1 MATSPTPSEQ
11 RHDSRVIDMTSPLD
25 GLMVSAV
32 DPGSDSAH
40 LVYVSE
46 GLADIV
52 GSPATALLGQPP
64 EALFANGTP
73 VEQLDA
79 VASLVAAGRQAAVL
93 MALRTSSGIDRPVHA
108 TFLAV
113 PSLSD
118 GWPLYLAMFRV
129 VDKPDAAPAGDA
141 VIDQTELFDALA
153 HPGSLDDVIVHLAE
167 RAESF
172 LDSGRVAMGLAYAHQ
187 PTSTS
192 FDLVR
197 TAGLKP
203 AILSEFFASWRS
215 SEDCC
220 SSSALPVASLPLEIA
235 IEFQNAGIDSIWV
248 TPMVRNEDEVLGA
261 VAVAHPDRST
271 PTQAEQQLLNAVAHL
286 AVVAMDRSR
295 READLALR
303 ALHDPLT
310 GLPNRDLMSDRLDQL
325 IDLSKRVG
333 PRSTGDNGVLSVVLV
348 DIDRFKAFNERHG
361 PADGDR
367 VLLQTAQRLRSVLRA
382 GDTIGRV
389 GPDKFLVVCP
399 GRRDEADAFASAE
412 ELRSVVLSPIQL
424 TNGDDVI
431 VTASVGVVMVHND
444 DELTSN
450 AVMSNAE
457 SAVDAAHEGGRDQ
470 VAVFDAELRRQ
481 LAARHELEAALKDAI
496 ADDELFLL
504 YQPIIDVA
512 TGSMTGAEA
521 LVRWDRPG
529 HGVLPP
535 ALFIDIAEDS
545 GLIIEMGNWVIREA
559 CRQIADWPERLA
571 GGRPTVSV
579 NLSARQL
586 SHPSLM
592 PTVTEALDYFA
603 VDPTS
608 VGFEVTE
615 SMKVEDLERASASL
629 VELAALGCHLSI
641 DDFGIGYATLDYLRR
656 FHMAHTLKIDRSF
669 VDGLG
674 SNREDTAIVSAS
686 ITLAESLGLTV
697 VAEGVETVEQLEY
710 LHQLGADY
718 AQGYLLSK
726 PVELDDAH
734 LLWHRATL
742 IPGSAF

>member
-1 MATSPTPSEQ
+1 
-11 RHDSRVIDMTSPLD
+11 
-25 GLMVSAV
+25 MVSAV
-32 DPGSDSAH
+32 DPGSGSAH

-46 GLADIV
+46 GLAALV
-52 GSPATALLGQPP
+52 GQPASELLGATPDAVFAESTPP
-64 EALFANGTP
+64 EQ
-73 VEQLDA
+73 VDA
-79 VASLVAAGRQAAVL
+79 IAKLVAQGKQASVP
-93 MALRTSSGIDRPVHA
+93 MKLRTARDPELPVHA

-118 GWPLYLAMFRV
+118 GWPLYLSMFRV
-129 VDKPDAAPAGDA
+129 LGPPAAGEVPGSVSSNAPS
-141 VIDQTELFDALA
+141 IDHTELFDALA
-153 HPGSLDDVIVHLAE
+153 HAGSLDEIVIQLGE
-167 RAESF
+167 RCESY
-172 LDSGRVAMGLAYAHQ
+172 LGAGRVVMALAYAHE
-187 PTSTS
+187 PTSAR

-203 AILSEFFASWRS
+203 DVLAELFQAVRADDPLTEPRNV
-215 SEDCC
+215 
-220 SSSALPVASLPLEIA
+220 PVASLPLEIA
-235 IEFQNAGIDSIWV
+235 IELQNAGFACVWV
-248 TPMVRNEDEVLGA
+248 TPMLRNGTEVLGA
-261 VAVAHPDRST
+261 VAVAHPDHDS
-271 PTQAEQQLLNAVAHL
+271 PTHEQQQVLDAVARL

-310 GLPNRDLMSDRLDQL
+310 GLPTRDLMTDRLDQL
-325 IDLSKRVG
+325 IDLSKRTAA
-333 PRSTGDNGVLSVVLV
+333 TGVEEGNLLSIVMV
-348 DIDRFKAFNERHG
+348 DLDRFRAFNDRHG
-361 PADGDR
+361 PSAGDH
-367 VLLQTAQRLRSVLRA
+367 VLTQISQRLRSVLRV

-389 GPDKFLVVCP
+389 GPDQFLVICP
-399 GRRDEADAFASAE
+399 QRRDDADAFSAAE
-412 ELRSVVLSPIQL
+412 ELREAVIAPIEL
-424 TNGDDVI
+424 PEGGEAE
-431 VTASVGVVMVHND
+431 VTASVGLVLVHPED
-444 DELTSN
+444 
-450 AVMSNAE
+450 AVTPAAVLSNAE
-457 SAVDAAHEGGRDQ
+457 AAVDAAHEAGRDQ
-470 VAVFDAELRRQ
+470 VSVFDAELRRQ
-481 LAARHELEAALKDAI
+481 LAARHELETALEEAI

-512 TGSMTGAEA
+512 SGQMIGAEA

-545 GLIIEMGNWVIREA
+545 GLIIDIGEWVIRET

-571 GGRPTVSV
+571 GGSPIISV

-586 SHPSLM
+586 SHPSLI
-592 PTVTEALDYFA
+592 PTVTDALSFYDIE
-603 VDPTS
+603 PS
-608 VGFEVTE
+608 SIGFEVTE

-629 VELAALGCHLSI
+629 VELASMGCHLSI

-674 SNREDTAIVSAS
+674 TSREDTAIVSAS
-686 ITLAESLGLTV
+686 VTLAESLGLTV

-742 IPGSAF
+742 IPF